1 MNVVMPMAG
10 EGVRL
15 QGYSEVPKPLIKIN
29 DYNMFLWS
37 LQRIPPHNNFIFIVK
52 DEHILN
58 YDIDKTIYEFYPNAK
73 IVIQDSKLDG
83 AVMSI
88 MLAESLIDN
97 DEPLLIVDCDIF
109 VDVDY
114 DELVYYTQSDAA
126 LVVSENSSENYSYA
140 LVENGLVT
148 RVAEKEVISN
158 NAISGVYFWKNGS
171 DYIKYAKQL
180 IGKDIRTNNEFYVA
194 PVFNEAIKD
203 GKTVSV
209 IKTDTFYHL
218 GTKEDISMF
227 LGEPS
232 E

>member
-1 MNVVMPMAG
+1 
-10 EGVRL
+10 
-15 QGYSEVPKPLIKIN
+15 
-29 DYNMFLWS
+29 
-37 LQRIPPHNNFIFIVK
+37 
-52 DEHILN
+52 
-58 YDIDKTIYEFYPNAK
+58 
-73 IVIQDSKLDG
+73 
-83 AVMSI
+83 